1 MHQKGGEKL
10 VDREVDGTYSLASL
24 VLTETFAGQGR
35 DNVFVG
41 AAAVQLGKLL
51 GADSFMAA
59 SLHRDLQSAR
69 KRLCREALT
78 KV

>member
-1 MHQKGGEKL
+1 MAL
-10 VDREVDGTYSLASL
+10 TPLLRSC
-24 VLTETFAGQGR
+24 LTETFAGQGR

-41 AAAVQLGKLL
+41 AAAAVQLGKLL

-78 KV
+78 NV